1 MKATFAIFCELE
13 ITCRST
19 YFSCG
24 EIIIF
29 FLFSIE
35 PRIFMKNEKKNA
47 RKEKKI
53 LKIKQQKITS
63 AIEEVNR

>member
-1 MKATFAIFCELE
+1 MPRLL
-13 ITCRST
+13 
-19 YFSCG
+19 
-24 EIIIF
+24 IF
-29 FLFSIE
+29 FRFSIE
-35 PRIFMKNEKKNA
+35 PRIFMKNEKNA